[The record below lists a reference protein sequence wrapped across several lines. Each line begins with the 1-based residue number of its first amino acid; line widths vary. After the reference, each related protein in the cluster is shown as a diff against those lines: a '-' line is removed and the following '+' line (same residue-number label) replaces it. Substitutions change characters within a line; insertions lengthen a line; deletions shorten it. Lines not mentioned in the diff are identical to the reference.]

1 MGKGWAVVTQI
12 EASGFEVRDDR
23 ALEYALSDRK
33 RACVLSLFGG
43 GGGVVTKTTVLIRQS

>member
-23 ALEYALSDRK
+23 ALEYASSDRK

-43 GGGVVTKTTVLIRQS
+43 GGVVTKTTVLIRQS